1 MPSGIKSDWLTKP
14 QDIHKENETAM
25 FLREHE
31 RKRFTDRKEILAIL
45 HQNAEQINKGEGT
58 NLAIVGQRRIGKTMI
73 VERFADDLFELN
85 SPMVPVY
92 FNIANNISVPSV
104 FAIRLLSSIGHS
116 FIQANERTIEQ
127 SGGILN
133 TDDLLVVANQ
143 TREAVIISTA
153 QRVAKEMEKDKPDER
168 MLLETT
174 LSCLGEIAQQTG
186 RKPLVIFDEF
196 HSVTQLDNFPN
207 IKETLSVVGPIL
219 SQQIEVGY
227 IVASSNATMLEDSV
241 QSETSPFFNQFEI
254 IQTPPF
260 SWSATSEFCT
270 KSLPEQLVTSEIIAR
285 LFEFTAGHPFYLNCL
300 TTAMRQLYREKGSD
314 DLLDRAIYEDIL
326 FQEGRIHQ
334 YCQYRVETTLAEARG
349 KTTLRS
355 VLLVLGETSQLTLS
369 EIAAQLKRS
378 PGEVR
383 SYLKRLADFDLIG
396 REGRHYFITDPII
409 ALWIK
414 FTILEKAPEFI
425 GFRDIMR
432 YYQGLL
438 AKQATQ

>member
-1 MPSGIKSDWLTKP
+1 
-14 QDIHKENETAM
+14 M

-31 RKRFTDRKEILAIL
+31 RARFTDRNEILATL
-45 HQNAEQINKGEGT
+45 HQNAEQTQQGKGI
-58 NLAIVGQRRIGKTMI
+58 NLALVGQRRIGKTMI
-73 VERFADDLFELN
+73 VERFADDLFEQN

-92 FNIANNISVPSV
+92 FNIADNISVPSV
-104 FAIRLLSSIGHS
+104 FAIRLLSSIGDS
-116 FIQANERTIEQ
+116 FIQANQRTKDRP
-127 SGGILN
+127 GGILN
-133 TDDLLVVANQ
+133 ADNMLLVANQ

-153 QRVAKEMEKDKPDER
+153 QRVAKEMEKAKPDER

-174 LSCLGEIAQQTG
+174 LTCLGEIAHQTG
-186 RKPLVIFDEF
+186 RKPFVIFDEF
-196 HSVTQLDNFPN
+196 HSVTQLDNFPK

-227 IVASSNATMLEDSV
+227 IVASSNANMVKQSV
-241 QSETSPFFNQFEI
+241 LSKSSPLFNQFQI

-260 SWSATSEFCT
+260 DQAATTEFCV
-270 KSLPEQLVTSEIIAR
+270 KSLPEQLTTSEITVR
-285 LFEFTAGHPFYLNCL
+285 LFEFTFGHPFYLNCL
-300 TTAMRQLYREKGSD
+300 TTAMRQLYRENVSG

-326 FQEGRIHQ
+326 FQEGRIYQ

-355 VLLVLGETSQLTLS
+355 VLLVLSETSRLTLS
-369 EIAAQLKRS
+369 EIASWLKRS

-396 REGRHYFITDPII
+396 REGRYYFVTDPII

-414 FTILEKAPEFI
+414 FTILEKAPEFRR
-425 GFRDIMR
+425 FRDIMQ
-432 YYQGLL
+432 YYQDHLVR
-438 AKQATQ
+438 QATK